1 MPVTYIPLATQT
13 LGSAAATVTF
23 SSISAAYTDLVL
35 VVSPAVSSGV
45 DNMRIRVGNGTVDS
59 GSNYSYTALTG
70 NGSTAVSARASNETS
85 VLTDYNGYM
94 NTTLGNVTK
103 VINFQ
108 NYSNTTTNKTVLMRS
123 NNAATGTDA
132 MVSLWRST
140 AAINIITLFVSG
152 GVANFAA
159 GSTFSLY
166 GVASSAVG
174 AKATGGTIFNDGTYY
189 YHAFLSSGTFTPS
202 STLSCDYLIVAGGGG
217 GGGQQ
222 GGGGGAGGLRAF
234 ANQSISTAQTVTIGA
249 GGTGGLDSG
258 NTGKTNGSNTTF
270 NSTSVSG
277 GGYGAANSAGG
288 NANSGGSGGGAGIG
302 GTTNGSGNT
311 GTYSPVEGFAGGAT
325 SSGDGG
331 AGGGGAGAAGTAK
344 NSSGN
349 GRPGGIGASVYN
361 SIDFTSWLSA
371 TGTGDAG
378 KLAGGGGGGTT
389 SSQSPGAGG
398 DGGGGDGANN
408 DTGTKPQA
416 SQAGLANT
424 GGGGGGGSQYTNGS
438 GQGGNGGSGLVIIRY
453 PV

>member
-1 MPVTYIPLATQT
+1 MPVTYIPLATNT
-13 LGSAAATVTF
+13 LGSAAASVTF

-35 VVSPAVSSGV
+35 VGQFTGSAA
-45 DNMRIRVGNGTVDS
+45 NNQINIQVGNSSVDT
-59 GSNYSYTALTG
+59 GSNYSYTQLYGTG
-70 NGSTAVSARASNETS
+70 SATASACSTSQTSILLGYTDTATTSIDSNLIAS
-85 VLTDYNGYM
+85 
-94 NTTLGNVTK
+94 
-103 VINFQ
+103 IQ
-108 NYSNTTTNKTVLMRS
+108 NYSNTTTNKTILSRGNS
-123 NNAATGTDA
+123 PARATAAIVG
-132 MVSLWRST
+132 LWRST
-140 AAINIITLFVSG
+140 SAVNIITVST
-152 GVANFAA
+152 ASSTFAA

-166 GVASSAVG
+166 GIASTAVG

-189 YHAFLSSGTFTPS
+189 YHAFTSSGTFTPS

-234 ANQSISTAQTVTIGA
+234 TNQSISTAQTVTIGA

-258 NTGKTNGSNTTF
+258 NTGKTNGSNTSF

-416 SQAGLANT
+416 SQSGLANT

-438 GQGGNGGSGLVIIRY
+438 GQGGNGGSGLVIVRY
-453 PV
+453 PI